1 MPVGWDSLAGWRF
14 MRILVT
20 GATGFI
26 GRKLVGRL
34 VDSGHEIVALV
45 RASSNTAGLPEG
57 IVFEEADLLNYE
69 SLEAIV
75 GNVQAV
81 IHLAAYFDF
90 YPSDVDLLYQVN
102 VEGTRNLMNAC
113 VGTQV
118 ERFIYCSTAEVT
130 GPVRYPPGNEDTELL
145 PQFDYSKSKKMA
157 EETIREITKDT
168 NLQHIILRPTGVLGE
183 GDTYTI
189 LELLQA
195 LNNGE
200 IPVLPGDGEKRVM
213 YTYIDDV
220 VEAFVA
226 AVSSNSALD
235 NTLLICP
242 DDPVTYN
249 EIITFLGETL
259 GVKPPSRRIP
269 TSLAKIG
276 IGLMSPFKNRGRTT
290 FLWHMQTI
298 QSMDEDRWYSNEK
311 GKRLLGWAPKVT
323 IKEGLVRQIEWAWNE
338 GLLEKKKA

>member
-1 MPVGWDSLAGWRF
+1 

-26 GRKLVGRL
+26 GQKLIGRL
-34 VDSGHEIVALV
+34 MEAGHEIVALV

-57 IVFEEADLLNYE
+57 VEIREADLLVYE
-69 SLEAIV
+69 TLEPSV
-75 GNVQAV
+75 KDVQVV

-102 VEGTRNLMNAC
+102 IDGTRNLMNAC
-113 VGTQV
+113 VGTSV
-118 ERFIYCSTAEVT
+118 ERFIYGSTAEVT

-157 EETIREITKDT
+157 EEAIREITKDT
-168 NLQHIILRPTGVLGE
+168 DLQHIILRPTGVLGE

-200 IPVLPGDGEKRVM
+200 IPILPGDGEKRVM
-213 YTYIDDV
+213 YTHIDDV

-226 AVSSNSALD
+226 AVSSAAALN
-235 NTLLICP
+235 NTFLICP
-242 DDPVTYN
+242 DEPVTYK
-249 EIITFLGETL
+249 EIVPFLCETL
-259 GVKPPSRRIP
+259 GVKAPKRRVP
-269 TSLAKIG
+269 TSIAKIG
-276 IGLMSPFKNRGRTT
+276 IGLLSPIKNRGRTT

-311 GKRLLGWAPKVT
+311 AKRILGWAPKIT
-323 IKEGLVRQIEWAWNE
+323 IKEGLIRQIDWAWEE
-338 GLLEKKKA
+338 GHLEKKKE

>member
-1 MPVGWDSLAGWRF
+1 

-34 VDSGHEIVALV
+34 IETGHEIVALV
-45 RASSNTAGLPEG
+45 RASSNIAGLPEG
-57 IVFEEADLLNYE
+57 VEVREADLLNYE
-69 SLEAIV
+69 SLEPHV
-75 GNVQAV
+75 GDVKVV

-102 VEGTRNLMNAC
+102 VEGTKNLMNAS

-118 ERFIYCSTAEVT
+118 ERFIYMSTAEVT

-157 EETIREITKDT
+157 EEAIRGITKDT
-168 NLQHIILRPTGVLGE
+168 NLHHIILRPTGVLGE

-213 YTYIDDV
+213 YTHVDDV
-220 VEAFVA
+220 ADAFVA
-226 AVSSNSALD
+226 AVTSNAALD

-249 EIITFLGETL
+249 DIMVFLGEQL
-259 GVKPPSRRIP
+259 GVKIPKRRVP

-276 IGLMSPFKNRGRTT
+276 IGLMSPLKNRGRTT
-290 FLWHMQTI
+290 FLWHMKTI
-298 QSMDEDRWYSNEK
+298 QSMDEERWYSNEK
-311 GKRLLGWAPKVT
+311 AKRLLAWAPQVT
-323 IKEGLVRQIEWAWNE
+323 IKEGLARQIEWAWEE
-338 GLLEKKKA
+338 GLIEKKKA